1 MKQAKAIFT
10 SGFPI
15 EADSQIL
22 IFAGGIDDGYVQEYM
37 SGNIENLRRRLSV
50 LDKNAYRII
59 YFPEIA
65 ERLHERGSIHYNY
78 PQIPSEEINRF
89 SKDFS
94 AISYSYLWRFLHNY
108 YDDPRYSGFLRFS
121 HHNGNL
127 RVYDFFQFCSE
138 TEEEFADELDAFC
151 NILISEG
158 LQDADEPNRDDDEQT
173 FETSDCLY
181 STTTWGPM
189 PEADD
194 NFDIESKIIIDEI
207 RERIEKLRLRKVD
220 DVVIRSIFNPAPKL
234 SRLVVTDDFRITLP
248 EFNDMEI
255 CLEPLI
261 KSVYLLFLS
270 HPEGILF
277 KNLPDYEDELTTI
290 YKTITNRSDIS
301 SIEDSIQRIL
311 NPYNNAINEK
321 CSKIRSAFVEK
332 MSDRIARNYYITGD
346 RGCPKYVSIAASG
359 PAFSIL
365 NSSREQPRNGKND
378 EL

>member
-1 MKQAKAIFT
+1 MKQAKAIFK

-15 EADSQIL
+15 EADRNIL
-22 IFAGGIDDGYVQEYM
+22 LFTGGECDGYLQEYM

-65 ERLHERGSIHYNY
+65 ERLYKSGSIQYNY
-78 PQIPSEEINRF
+78 PQIPLSDINRF
-89 SKDFS
+89 RGDFS
-94 AISYSYLWRFLHNY
+94 AISYSYLWRFLHECDQEPAY
-108 YDDPRYSGFLRFS
+108 GGFLRFS
-121 HHNGNL
+121 HYNGCL

-138 TEEEFADELDAFC
+138 TEEELAAELDAFC

-158 LQDADEPNRDDDEQT
+158 LQAADEPKRDDDKQT

-189 PEADD
+189 PEVDD
-194 NFDIESKIIIDEI
+194 NFDRESKIIADEI
-207 RERIEKLRLRKVD
+207 LERIEKLRLLEVD
-220 DVVIRSIFNPAPKL
+220 DMVIRSLFDPAPKL

-255 CLEPLI
+255 CLEPLL
-261 KSVYLLFLS
+261 KSVYFLFLC

-277 KNLPDYEDELTTI
+277 KNLPDYEDELTAI

-301 SIEDSIQRIL
+301 SIEDSIKRIVD
-311 NPYNNAINEK
+311 PYNNAINEK

-332 MSDRIARNYYITGD
+332 MSDRIASNYYIIGD

-365 NSSREQPRNGKND
+365 NSGRR
-378 EL
+378 